1 MTARSSAAKG
11 SAPTRWTALLSALA
25 IAFTI
30 AAPAPA
36 FSQSEQRVVYVKKR
50 VYDRNRARSRIVV
63 VPRSFLDAGTEVLP
77 GDRKFTDY
85 AFPPTHQPLD
95 VVTNTGGRVGWH
107 RSPLPGPFD
116 LPSNR
121 NPFGW

>member
-1 MTARSSAAKG
+1 MVAAKW
-11 SAPTRWTALLSALA
+11 ATLLGAFA
-25 IAFTI
+25 IACAI

-36 FSQSEQRVVYVKKR
+36 FAQNEPRVVYIKKR
-50 VYDRNRARSRIVV
+50 AYSANRARSRIVV

-85 AFPPTHQPLD
+85 AYPPTHQPLD